1 MKPSALHG
9 GCPTRLQEPSAS
21 HLKGGL
27 RPGIT
32 VGLFAGLYFPTGRKE
47 RLRSDSTQSTKAL
60 TGRKRLSA
68 PGMGGEKVLKETP
81 ASRCHVVQGPEARG
95 ARISQ
100 V

>member
-9 GCPTRLQEPSAS
+9 GCPTRLQEPFESY
-21 HLKGGL
+21 LKGGL
-27 RPGIT
+27 RLGIT

-60 TGRKRLSA
+60 TRRKRLFA
-68 PGMGGEKVLKETP
+68 PGMSGENLLKETP
-81 ASRCHVVQGPEARG
+81 ASQCHVVQGPEARG